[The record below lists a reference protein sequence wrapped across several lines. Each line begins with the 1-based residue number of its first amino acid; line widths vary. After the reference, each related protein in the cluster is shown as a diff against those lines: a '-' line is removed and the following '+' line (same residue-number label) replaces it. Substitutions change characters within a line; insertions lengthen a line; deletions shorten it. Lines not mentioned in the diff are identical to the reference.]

1 MSTKSKNN
9 KKVLTYADPAT
20 DVTGYRK
27 RETTSVNAK
36 KHQNTMNFVT
46 MIHFLMVH
54 PFLYEQ

>member
-9 KKVLTYADPAT
+9 KKVLAYADPAT

-36 KHQNTMNFVT
+36 KHQNTM
-46 MIHFLMVH
+46 IGI
-54 PFLYEQ
+54 